1 MAFPVSMGATCQCTF
16 GMAPCVL
23 AATSQQ
29 QAVSGAMPLAV
40 ITDTVLPTFGMCM
53 SLANPAVAAT
63 VTPLGTYVPQPCVPA
78 IVGTWVTG
86 SPTVLIGGKPAL
98 NSTSQLTCAY
108 GGLIRIVTPGVFTVQ
123 VP

>member
-1 MAFPVSMGATCQCTF
+1 MAFPVAMGATCQCTF
-16 GMAPCVL
+16 GIAPCVL
-23 AATSQQ
+23 SMTSQQ
-29 QAVSGAMPLAV
+29 QTISGSLPLAV
-40 ITDTVLPTFGMCM
+40 ISDTMLPTFGMCT
-53 SLANPAVAAT
+53 SLLNPAVAAT
-63 VTPLGTYVPQPCVPA
+63 VTPFGTYVPQPCSPV

-108 GGLIRIVTPGVFTVQ
+108 GGMIRILTPGVFTVQ